1 MADKKL
7 VMMSDRGLGANKQAF
22 IEHPP
27 ILASRLSKAKAH
39 LKSIRR
45 ELRGTY
51 TNVKFHFVDADEL
64 TEYNSV

>member
-22 IEHPP
+22 AEHPP
-27 ILASRLSKAKAH
+27 ILASKLGKAKAH
-39 LKSIRR
+39 LKQIRR

-51 TNVKFHFVDADEL
+51 TDIKFHFVDADEL
-64 TEYNSV
+64 TEYKSV